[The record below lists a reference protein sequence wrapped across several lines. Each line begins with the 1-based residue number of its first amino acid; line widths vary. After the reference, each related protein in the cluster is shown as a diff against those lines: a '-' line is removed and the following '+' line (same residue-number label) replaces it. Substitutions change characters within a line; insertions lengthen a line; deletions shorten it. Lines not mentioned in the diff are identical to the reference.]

1 MKNLM
6 KIQLKGMLFRM
17 RQSGGK
23 RASGA
28 LIVGLLIFCL
38 HCIELVFVA
47 LWAQMTVFCTMGL
60 TWLYF
65 SLAGILALALAV
77 FGSVFMTQ
85 TQLYDA
91 KDNELLL
98 SMPIRPMQI
107 LMSRMAVLLVL
118 TGVFTLAAL
127 LPAYVMYAAFFGVTA
142 QIVVGW
148 VLSAA
153 ALILLAQAVCCA
165 LGWVLHWLLSRI
177 RNKAVVSM
185 TFTVLFLVV
194 YFYVYT
200 NANNLLTQLMQSG
213 EQIAA
218 AVQGAAWP
226 LYAVGMGMGGS
237 LPHTLFTAVLGAGV
251 FALVS
256 WALAASFAK
265 TVTAGSRSGAARRRR
280 GRRDMR
286 VKTPVRA
293 ICHKELRKFLTS
305 AVYLTN
311 FGLGLVLLVALPVA
325 ALIFRGQLLEVIG
338 LLDGFHPFVAGV
350 VVLAAAFCIA
360 TSCISAPSISLEGK
374 SLWVIRSLPV
384 SGRTVLRGKLRM
396 HCMLLVP
403 LSAVCVLALG
413 LIVGCSVVDTLLA
426 VAICAVFGWF
436 VGVAGLVCNLL
447 APRFDW
453 INEAGPCKQSAAVF
467 LTIFGSYFVMLAFG
481 GLFALLCSFGLAS
494 TLCLAACAAV
504 LLLLTI
510 GFHAL
515 LMRWGG
521 RRFETL

>member
-23 RASGA
+23 RMSGG
-28 LIVGLLIFCL
+28 LVVGLLIFSL
-38 HCIELVFVA
+38 ACIEFLFVA
-47 LWAQMTVFCTMGL
+47 FWSQMTVFCTMGL

-65 SLAGILALALAV
+65 SMAGIMTLALSV

-98 SMPIRPMQI
+98 SMPVRPLHI

-118 TGVFTLAAL
+118 TGAFSLAVL
-127 LPAYVMYAAFFGVTA
+127 LPAYIMYAAFFGVTA
-142 QIVVGW
+142 QLVVGW
-148 VLSAA
+148 ILSAA

-177 RNKAVVSM
+177 RNKAAVSLA
-185 TFTVLFLVV
+185 FTVLFLVV

-200 NANNLLTQLMQSG
+200 NANNLLAQLMQSG

-218 AVQGAAWP
+218 AVRGAAWP
-226 LYAVGMGMGGS
+226 LYAVGAGMSGS
-237 LPHTLFTAVLGAGV
+237 PLHTLFTVAFGAGA

-256 WALAASFAK
+256 WVLAVSFTR
-265 TVTAGSRSGAARRRR
+265 TVTAGNSGTARGKR
-280 GRRDMR
+280 GKNDTR
-286 VKTPVRA
+286 VRQPVQA
-293 ICHKELRKFLTS
+293 ICRKELRRFLTS

-311 FGLGLVLLVALPVA
+311 FGLGLVLVAALPVA
-325 ALIFRGQLLEVIG
+325 ALVFRGQLLEMIG
-338 LLDGFHPFVAGV
+338 LLDGFRPFVAGV
-350 VVLAAAFCIA
+350 VVLAAAFCIS
-360 TSCISAPSISLEGK
+360 TSCISAPSVSLEGK

-403 LSAVCVLALG
+403 LSAVCVLALALVVNCG
-413 LIVGCSVVDTLLA
+413 IVDALLA
-426 VAICAVFGWF
+426 AVICAVFGWF

-447 APRFDW
+447 SPRFDW

-467 LTIFGSYFVMLAFG
+467 LTIFGSYIVMLVFG
-481 GLFALLCSFGLAS
+481 GLFVLLHSMGLTS
-494 TLCLAACAAV
+494 TVCLALCAAV
-504 LLLLTI
+504 LLLLTV
-510 GFHAL
+510 GFHTL

>member
-38 HCIELVFVA
+38 LCIELVFVA

-127 LPAYVMYAAFFGVTA
+127 LPAYVMYAAFFGVTV

-177 RNKAVVSM
+177 P
-185 TFTVLFLVV
+185 
-194 YFYVYT
+194 
-200 NANNLLTQLMQSG
+200 QQ
-213 EQIAA
+213 
-218 AVQGAAWP
+218 
-226 LYAVGMGMGGS
+226 GGS
-237 LPHTLFTAVLGAGV
+237 
-251 FALVS
+251 
-256 WALAASFAK
+256 
-265 TVTAGSRSGAARRRR
+265 
-280 GRRDMR
+280 
-286 VKTPVRA
+286 
-293 ICHKELRKFLTS
+293 
-305 AVYLTN
+305 
-311 FGLGLVLLVALPVA
+311 
-325 ALIFRGQLLEVIG
+325 FR
-338 LLDGFHPFVAGV
+338 
-350 VVLAAAFCIA
+350 
-360 TSCISAPSISLEGK
+360 
-374 SLWVIRSLPV
+374 
-384 SGRTVLRGKLRM
+384 
-396 HCMLLVP
+396 
-403 LSAVCVLALG
+403 
-413 LIVGCSVVDTLLA
+413 
-426 VAICAVFGWF
+426 
-436 VGVAGLVCNLL
+436 
-447 APRFDW
+447 
-453 INEAGPCKQSAAVF
+453 
-467 LTIFGSYFVMLAFG
+467 
-481 GLFALLCSFGLAS
+481 
-494 TLCLAACAAV
+494 
-504 LLLLTI
+504 
-510 GFHAL
+510 
-515 LMRWGG
+515 
-521 RRFETL
+521 